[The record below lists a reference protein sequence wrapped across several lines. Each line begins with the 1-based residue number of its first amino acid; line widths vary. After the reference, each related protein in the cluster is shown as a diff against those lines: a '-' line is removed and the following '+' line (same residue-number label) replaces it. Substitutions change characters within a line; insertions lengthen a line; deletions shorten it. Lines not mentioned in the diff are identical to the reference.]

1 MLALAVSPRASS
13 FPLRLST
20 RLAGKPRERRVCEKS
35 KPTIETHFNTTSLV
49 RSTKT
54 CTKYTLENNRNDQ
67 HFFLFVR
74 LRFVTGFRGWKSGT
88 VNQYL
93 CTVRA
98 PLPMPGRAH
107 FISLYKINK
116 LSWLD
121 EADRRSRHP
130 HPSHCSTLKQC
141 PAAGRKCLRA
151 DCDLESNKPEG
162 GETFSVGGVAGDVR
176 IRCHPEPRVGM
187 GSGNMCAVVYCACL
201 LESIWL

>member
-13 FPLRLST
+13 FLLRLST

-93 CTVRA
+93 CTSSSSDAGQGSLRD
-98 PLPMPGRAH
+98 
-107 FISLYKINK
+107 FISLIINSGLMK
-116 LSWLD
+116 RIE
-121 EADRRSRHP
+121 EADTHTVHTP
-130 HPSHCSTLKQC
+130 
-141 PAAGRKCLRA
+141 
-151 DCDLESNKPEG
+151 
-162 GETFSVGGVAGDVR
+162 R
-176 IRCHPEPRVGM
+176 IVQHSSSALLQGA
-187 GSGNMCAVVYCACL
+187 SACGQ
-201 LESIWL
+201 IVI